1 MFLHGCNYP
10 WSAGGGLSFYGLD
23 FGANVWGSH
32 LGVST
37 RRAAVGRDFADM
49 AGLGLRVVR
58 WFVFCDGRAGI
69 MYDDRDLPA
78 GLDSYFFEDLDAGLE
93 IAAAHDIGLD
103 LVLLDHPWMF
113 SGVRAMVPDPLTGG
127 AFEARLPRGRA
138 QVLASEAGRRALF
151 AHVIEPLV
159 RRYGSGGDRADLA
172 PAITAYEFMNE
183 PDFVIEEWEEAS
195 RHVAAPLPFEVVAG
209 LVTRLSE
216 EVHRHSA
223 ALTTLG
229 CARVRNLWAWEDP
242 ALGLDVLQ
250 VHTYPDSRRPGRD
263 VDLYGLPPSAL
274 GVSREVLLGEFPGDA
289 PRHSP
294 RGASPPPTTLEQY
307 LEFALDQGYVG
318 AWPWS
323 FSGTDAYGP
332 MPHEPLLGF
341 ARRHPELANPRCR
354 A

>member
-37 RRAAVGRDFADM
+37 RRAAVERDFADM

-113 SGVRAMVPDPLTGG
+113 SGVSAMVPDPLTGG

-138 QVLASEAGRRALF
+138 QVLASEAGRGALF

-159 RRYGSGGDRADLA
+159 
-172 PAITAYEFMNE
+172 
-183 PDFVIEEWEEAS
+183 PD
-195 RHVAAPLPFEVVAG
+195 P
-209 LVTRLSE
+209 
-216 EVHRHSA
+216 
-223 ALTTLG
+223 
-229 CARVRNLWAWEDP
+229 
-242 ALGLDVLQ
+242 
-250 VHTYPDSRRPGRD
+250 
-263 VDLYGLPPSAL
+263 
-274 GVSREVLLGEFPGDA
+274 
-289 PRHSP
+289 
-294 RGASPPPTTLEQY
+294 
-307 LEFALDQGYVG
+307 
-318 AWPWS
+318 
-323 FSGTDAYGP
+323 
-332 MPHEPLLGF
+332 
-341 ARRHPELANPRCR
+341 
-354 A
+354 